1 MTLSSNEL
9 AQQLNIYEFRGR
21 KVSFKALER
30 LLPDVETA
38 LFFAKLY
45 ELDYR
50 ELSELL
56 KIRFRSTVIAAL
68 SGGEHSTELQDYIV
82 DTVPEDVMRA
92 MPRPPEFVPD
102 LPPKGEILPQLWE
115 AASLQIAASIKE
127 VAEKLGDVL
136 DHLPSKEGEML
147 FKTMA
152 TLNRQRPTIGD
163 YKATIF
169 HKQVTQNL
177 VILDVSGSMS
187 ESTIRKIVDDVV
199 ALSWK
204 ANATLAIV
212 SDNTFVWD
220 PATFDTTDVLHAA
233 EYNGTHYE
241 TLHPLLN
248 QDWNTVITIADYDS
262 SRSAK
267 RALSRCTGRIGRV
280 LDISLVNK
288 PTFLAECVGQL
299 ADEVEP
305 LLIAHSYRV
314 LSA

>member
-1 MTLSSNEL
+1 MTLTSTEL
-9 AQQLNIYEFRGR
+9 EHQLRIYQFRGR
-21 KVSFKALER
+21 RVTLKALER

-45 ELDYR
+45 ELTYQ
-50 ELSELL
+50 ELSELI
-56 KIRFRSTVIAAL
+56 KIRFHFGVVAAL
-68 SGGEHSTELQDYIV
+68 MEGEHSTELQDYIV
-82 DTVPEDVMRA
+82 DTVPEDVIRA
-92 MPRPPEFVPD
+92 MPRPLEFAPD
-102 LPPKGEILPQLWE
+102 LPPKGELLPQLWE

-136 DHLPSKEGEML
+136 DHLPSKEGEMV
-147 FKTMA
+147 FRTMA
-152 TLNRQRPTIGD
+152 TLNRQRPVIGD

-169 HKQVTQNL
+169 HKQVSQNL

-187 ESTIRKIVDDVV
+187 ERTIRQLVDDVV

-204 ANATLAIV
+204 ANASLAIV
-212 SDNTFVWD
+212 SDHTFAWD
-220 PATFDTTDVLHAA
+220 PGTFDTSDVLYAA

-241 TLHPLLN
+241 TLHQLLD
-248 QDWNTVITIADYDS
+248 QDWNTVVTIADYDS
-262 SRSAK
+262 SVSAK
-267 RALSRCTGRIGRV
+267 RALSQCTGRIGRV
-280 LDISLVNK
+280 LDISLVNR

-305 LLIAHSYRV
+305 LLIAASRGV

>member
-1 MTLSSNEL
+1 MTLSSSEL
-9 AQQLNIYEFRGR
+9 QQQLRIYEFRGR
-21 KVSFKALER
+21 RVTLKALER

-45 ELDYR
+45 ELTYQ
-50 ELSELL
+50 ELSELI
-56 KIRFRSTVIAAL
+56 KIRFHFGVVDAL
-68 SGGEHSTELQDYIV
+68 MEGDHSTELQDYIV
-82 DTVPEDVMRA
+82 GTVPVDIMRA

-136 DHLPSKEGEML
+136 DHLPSKEGEMV
-147 FKTMA
+147 FRTMA
-152 TLNRQRPTIGD
+152 TLNRQRPVIGD

-169 HKQVTQNL
+169 HKQIQQNL

-212 SDNTFVWD
+212 SDHTFVWD
-220 PATFDTTDVLHAA
+220 PGTFDTSDVLHAA
-233 EYNGTHYE
+233 EYSGTYYE
-241 TLHPLLN
+241 TLHPLLD

-262 SRSAK
+262 SLSAK
-267 RALSRCTGRIGRV
+267 QAISDCLGRIGRV
-280 LDISLVNK
+280 LDISLVNR

-305 LLIAHSYRV
+305 LLIANTHRV